1 MTSKPDMTDRF
12 ATSSPLSAD
21 AMRLLG
27 RDFAWGVATSAYQIE
42 GAVDVDGR
50 GPSIWDTF
58 ARQPGRTVNGESG
71 AVACDH
77 YRRWADDVAMI
88 AGLGL
93 DAYRFSIA
101 WPRVQPQGRGAFN
114 VKGLDFYDR
123 LVDGLLERGIA
134 PHATLYHWDL
144 PQALQ
149 DLGGWGNR
157 DTAFHFATYADA
169 IARRLGDRLASLAT
183 HNEPWCTAVLGHE
196 IGKFAPGDRDPQLA
210 AQVSHHLLLSHGLAM
225 SAMRASGAACP
236 LGIVLN
242 QSGTT
247 PATDSAADRA
257 AAATEYARFVRWYM
271 DPLFLGRYPVDAGI
285 AHYPEVRD
293 GDMALI
299 QAPLDF
305 LGVNFYTRIWVS
317 RDRPERP
324 APMALG
330 QTDMGWEVYP
340 DGLRELLV
348 GLKDQYRD
356 LPPIFITENGMANAD
371 TLADGRVAD
380 QARIDYVRRHLEALA
395 QAKAAGVD
403 VRGYFYWSLMD
414 NYEWDSGYAKRFG
427 LVHVDYAT
435 QQRTLKDSA
444 HWYRDTIAAVRHEGA
459 RADQA
464 DASDQAVPGDRV
476 GGASAATAAPAAA
489 TGGMTP
495 AEAHHG

>member
-1 MTSKPDMTDRF
+1 MTDRF
-12 ATSSPLSAD
+12 TASDRLSAAALRQLGD
-21 AMRLLG
+21 A
-27 RDFAWGVATSAYQIE
+27 FTWGVATSAYQIE

-58 ARQPGRTVNGESG
+58 ASQPGRTVNGESG

-77 YRRWADDVAMI
+77 YRRWKDDVAMI
-88 AGLGL
+88 AGLGV

-101 WPRVQPQGRGAFN
+101 WPRVQPLGQGLFN
-114 VKGLDFYDR
+114 ERGLDFYDR

-149 DLGGWGNR
+149 DRGGWGNR
-157 DTAFHFATYADA
+157 DTAFHFAVYADA

-196 IGKFAPGDRDPQLA
+196 IGKFAPGERDPQLA

-225 SAMRASGAACP
+225 SAMRASGTACP

-242 QSGTT
+242 QSSVTA
-247 PATDSAADRA
+247 ATASAADQA

-271 DPLFLGRYPVDAGI
+271 DPLFQGRYPQDAGI
-285 AHYPEVRD
+285 AHYPQVQD

-305 LGVNFYTRIWVS
+305 LGINYYARIWAS
-317 RDRPERP
+317 RDEPP
-324 APMALG
+324 VPPPMALG
-330 QTDMGWEVYP
+330 ATDMGWEIYP

-348 GLKDQYRD
+348 GLKAQYPD

-371 TLADGRVAD
+371 RLDHGRVPD
-380 QARIDYVRRHLEALA
+380 HARIDYVRRHLEALA

-403 VRGYFYWSLMD
+403 IRGYFYWSLMD

-444 HWYRDTIAAVRHEGA
+444 HWYSATIAEARRHA
-459 RADQA
+459 
-464 DASDQAVPGDRV
+464 
-476 GGASAATAAPAAA
+476 AAPAQE
-489 TGGMTP
+489 P
-495 AEAHHG
+495 VHG